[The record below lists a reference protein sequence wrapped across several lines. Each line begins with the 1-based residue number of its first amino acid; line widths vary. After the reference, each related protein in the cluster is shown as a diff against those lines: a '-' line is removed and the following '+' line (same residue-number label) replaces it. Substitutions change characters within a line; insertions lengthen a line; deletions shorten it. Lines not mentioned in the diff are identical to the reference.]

1 MARFASPLCGR
12 YHELLMPVS
21 LRKLLST
28 SLAALLLLTGL
39 SAATADDTAA
49 IFPLSQVQPGMKGV
63 AYTIFAGDE
72 IEKVDLVVLGVLHN
86 ALGPKQDIILVQLLG
101 EKAEHTGVVAGMS
114 GSPVYFDGKLAG
126 ALSLKL
132 GTFTKEAIGGVTPIE
147 NMLDVQNAPEPAA
160 NATPQ
165 SSAASIQP
173 ANIENTFSA
182 ARIPLPENFAR
193 QTGTGAGQFLVP
205 IETPLITTGLY
216 PETVALFSKQLSAWG
231 MSMMAGGTAA
241 PSPEDAQLKPGDM
254 VGVELIRGD
263 LSISPG
269 CTVTTVDHGKIL
281 ACGHPIFSF
290 GNVSMPLARAHV
302 VTTLASAMNSTKIIS
317 TGGTIGTLTQDRVT
331 AIGGRLGEGPPM
343 IPVDVTLVTGAE
355 QKQFHFEVI
364 ESPQLTPLLVAL
376 AAYNGIISNTAYGE
390 GSTLQLDGEIAIK
403 GHTTVTLKDLFPPT
417 DNPVPGGFFVA
428 SDVQSTFAQ
437 IYSNPYEIPH
447 ITAIQLRVTA
457 LPERRAATIDD
468 AWVEANEVR
477 PGQTVHVKVQLR
489 PYRGAAFVQEFP
501 ITIPVQAARGTL
513 QLVVSDAETVN
524 RTVQSLAASSQ
535 GQLPGLEE
543 LLKLMNRVHQNDRLY
558 ATLLQPTPT
567 LMVEDKVMPNAPA
580 SAINVL
586 DQRQSPGGAR
596 LLYQSSAGEWS
607 VEMHQVISGERTLTI
622 TVK

>member
-1 MARFASPLCGR
+1 MARFASPVCGR
-12 YHELLMPVS
+12 YHELLMLVA
-21 LRKLLST
+21 LRKLLPT
-28 SLAALLLLTGL
+28 FLAALILLTGP
-39 SAATADDTAA
+39 AVARADDTPA
-49 IFPLSQVQPGMKGV
+49 IFPLSQVQPGMKCV
-63 AYTIFAGDE
+63 VYTIFTGDQ

-86 ALGPKQDIILVQLLG
+86 AIGPKQDIILVQLLG
-101 EKAEHTGVVAGMS
+101 EKVEHTGVVAGMS
-114 GSPVYFDGKLAG
+114 GSPVYYDGKLVG

-132 GTFTKEAIGGVTPIE
+132 GVFTKEAIGGVTPIE
-147 NMLDVQNAPEPAA
+147 NMLDVGKAPELPANLSA
-160 NATPQ
+160 
-165 SSAASIQP
+165 SAAAVSAP
-173 ANIENTFSA
+173 TTNTGNTFSA
-182 ARIPLPENFAR
+182 SRIPLPENFAH
-193 QTGTGAGQFLVP
+193 QTSAGSGQFLVP
-205 IETPLITTGLY
+205 IETPLISTGLY
-216 PETVALFSKQLSAWG
+216 PETIAQFSKQLSGWG
-231 MSMMAGGTAA
+231 MTMMAGGTAA
-241 PSPEDAQLKPGDM
+241 ATPEDAQLKPGDM

-263 LSISPG
+263 LSITPG

-302 VTTLASAMNSTKIIS
+302 VTTLASAMASTKIIT

-331 AIGGRLGEGPPM
+331 AIAGHLGEGPPM
-343 IPVDVTLVTGAE
+343 IPVDVTLVSGDA

-364 ESPQLTPLLVAL
+364 ESPQLTPVLVAV
-376 AAYNGIISNTAYGE
+376 ATYNGIVGNTAYGE
-390 GSTLQLDGEIAIK
+390 GSTLQLDGEIAIQ
-403 GHTTVTLKDLFPPT
+403 GHTTVTLKDLFAPT
-417 DNPVPGGFFVA
+417 DMPVPGGFFVA
-428 SDVQSTFAQ
+428 TGVQSIFAQ

-447 ITAIQLRVTA
+447 VAGIHLRVTA

-477 PGQTVHVKVQLR
+477 PGQTVNVKVQLR
-489 PYRGAAFVQEFP
+489 SYRGPAFVREFP
-501 ITIPVQAARGTL
+501 ITIPIQAARGPL
-513 QLVVSDAETVN
+513 QLVISDAETAN
-524 RTVQSLAASSQ
+524 RTVQSLTASSQ

-543 LLKLMNRVHQNDRLY
+543 LIKLMNRTHQNDRLF

-596 LLYQSSAGEWS
+596 LLYQSTAGEWS

>member
-1 MARFASPLCGR
+1 MPRFASLLCGR
-12 YHELLMPVS
+12 YHELLMPVA
-21 LRKLLST
+21 LRKLLPT
-28 SLAALLLLTGL
+28 FLAALLLLTGFSL
-39 SAATADDTAA
+39 QADDAPA

-63 AYTIFAGDE
+63 AYTIFTGDE

-101 EKAEHTGVVAGMS
+101 EKVEHTGVVAGMS
-114 GSPVYFDGKLAG
+114 GSPVYFDGKLVG

-147 NMLDVQNAPEPAA
+147 NMLDVEKAPEPPT
-160 NATPQ
+160 NAPSPASVISAPQ
-165 SSAASIQP
+165 T
-173 ANIENTFSA
+173 NTGNAFSA
-182 ARIPLPENFAR
+182 ARIPLPENFVR
-193 QTGTGAGQFLVP
+193 QTSAGTGQFLVP

-216 PETVALFSKQLSAWG
+216 PETIAQFSKQLSAWG
-231 MSMMAGGTAA
+231 MTMMAGGTAA

-263 LSISPG
+263 LSIAPG

-302 VTTLASAMNSTKIIS
+302 VTTLASAMASTKIIS

-331 AIGGRLGEGPPM
+331 AIGGRLGDGPPM
-343 IPVDVTLVTGAE
+343 IPVDVTFVTGTE
-355 QKQFHFEVI
+355 QKHFHFEII

-376 AAYNGIISNTAYGE
+376 ATYNGIIGNTAYGE
-390 GSTLQLDGEIAIK
+390 GSTLELDGEIAIK
-403 GHTTVTLKDLFPPT
+403 GHTTATLKDLFAPT
-417 DNPVPGGFFVA
+417 DNPVSGGFFVA
-428 SDVQSTFAQ
+428 TNVQSTFAQ

-447 ITAIQLRVTA
+447 VSAIHLRVTA

-477 PGQTVHVKVQLR
+477 PGQTVNVKVQLR
-489 PYRGAAFVQEFP
+489 PYRGPAFVQEFP
-501 ITIPVQAARGTL
+501 ITIPMQAARGLL
-513 QLVVSDAETVN
+513 QLVISDAETVN
-524 RTVQSLAASSQ
+524 RTVQSLTASSQ

-543 LLKLMNRVHQNDRLY
+543 LIKLMNREHQNDRLY

-596 LLYQSSAGEWS
+596 LLYQSTAGEWS

>member
-1 MARFASPLCGR
+1 MAQFASPVCGR
-12 YHELLMPVS
+12 YHELLMPVA
-21 LRKLLST
+21 LRKLLPT
-28 SLAALLLLTGL
+28 FLAALILLTGP
-39 SAATADDTAA
+39 AVARADDTPA
-49 IFPLSQVQPGMKGV
+49 IFPLSQVQPGMKCV
-63 AYTIFAGDE
+63 VYTIFTGDQ

-86 ALGPKQDIILVQLLG
+86 AIGPKQDVILVQLLG
-101 EKAEHTGVVAGMS
+101 EKVEHTGVVAGMS
-114 GSPVYFDGKLAG
+114 GSPVYYDGKLVG

-132 GTFTKEAIGGVTPIE
+132 GVFTKEAIGGVTPIE
-147 NMLDVQNAPEPAA
+147 NMLDVGKAPELPANLSA
-160 NATPQ
+160 
-165 SSAASIQP
+165 SAAAVSAP
-173 ANIENTFSA
+173 TTNTGNTFSA
-182 ARIPLPENFAR
+182 SRIPLPENFAH
-193 QTGTGAGQFLVP
+193 QTSAGSGQFLVP
-205 IETPLITTGLY
+205 IETPLISTGLY
-216 PETVALFSKQLSAWG
+216 PETIAQFSKQLSGWG
-231 MSMMAGGTAA
+231 MTMMAGGTAA
-241 PSPEDAQLKPGDM
+241 ATPEDAQLKPGDM

-263 LSISPG
+263 LSITPG

-302 VTTLASAMNSTKIIS
+302 VTTLASAMASTKIIT

-331 AIGGRLGEGPPM
+331 AIAGHLGEGPPM
-343 IPVDVTLVTGAE
+343 IPVDVTLVSGDA

-364 ESPQLTPLLVAL
+364 ESPQLTPVLVAV
-376 AAYNGIISNTAYGE
+376 ATYNGIVGNTAYGE
-390 GSTLQLDGEIAIK
+390 GSTLQLDGEIAIQ
-403 GHTTVTLKDLFPPT
+403 GHTTVTLRDLFAPT
-417 DNPVPGGFFVA
+417 DMPVPGGFFVA
-428 SDVQSTFAQ
+428 TGVQSIFAQ

-447 ITAIQLRVTA
+447 VAGIHLRVTA

-477 PGQTVHVKVQLR
+477 PGQTVNVKVQLR
-489 PYRGAAFVQEFP
+489 SYRGPAFVREFP
-501 ITIPVQAARGTL
+501 ITIPIQAARGPL
-513 QLVVSDAETVN
+513 QLVISDAETAN
-524 RTVQSLAASSQ
+524 RTVQSLTASSQ

-543 LLKLMNRVHQNDRLY
+543 LIKLMNRTHQNDRLF

-596 LLYQSSAGEWS
+596 LLYQSTAGEWS

>member
-1 MARFASPLCGR
+1 
-12 YHELLMPVS
+12 MPVA
-21 LRKLLST
+21 LRKLLPT

-39 SAATADDTAA
+39 SAATADDTPA

-193 QTGTGAGQFLVP
+193 QTSTGAGQFLVP

-376 AAYNGIISNTAYGE
+376 AAYNGIIGNTAYGE

-428 SDVQSTFAQ
+428 TDVQSTFAQ

-477 PGQTVHVKVQLR
+477 PGQTVNVKVQLR

-596 LLYQSSAGEWS
+596 LLYQSTAGEWS

>member
-1 MARFASPLCGR
+1 
-12 YHELLMPVS
+12 MPVS

>member
-1 MARFASPLCGR
+1 
-12 YHELLMPVS
+12 MPVA
-21 LRKLLST
+21 LRKLLPT
-28 SLAALLLLTGL
+28 FLAALILLTGP
-39 SAATADDTAA
+39 AVARADDTPA
-49 IFPLSQVQPGMKGV
+49 IFPLSQVQPGMKCV
-63 AYTIFAGDE
+63 VYTIFTGDQ

-86 ALGPKQDIILVQLLG
+86 AIGPKQDIILVQLLG
-101 EKAEHTGVVAGMS
+101 EKVEHTGVVAGMS
-114 GSPVYFDGKLAG
+114 GSPVYYDGKLVG

-132 GTFTKEAIGGVTPIE
+132 GVFTKEAIGGVTPIE
-147 NMLDVQNAPEPAA
+147 NMLDVGKAPELPANLSA
-160 NATPQ
+160 
-165 SSAASIQP
+165 SAAAVGAP
-173 ANIENTFSA
+173 TTNTGNTFSA
-182 ARIPLPENFAR
+182 SRIPLPENFAH
-193 QTGTGAGQFLVP
+193 QTSAGSGQFLVP
-205 IETPLITTGLY
+205 IETPLISTGLY
-216 PETVALFSKQLSAWG
+216 PETIAQFSKQLSGWG
-231 MSMMAGGTAA
+231 MTMMAGGTAA
-241 PSPEDAQLKPGDM
+241 ATPEDAQLKPGDM

-263 LSISPG
+263 LSITPG

-302 VTTLASAMNSTKIIS
+302 VTTLASAMASTKIIT

-331 AIGGRLGEGPPM
+331 AIAGHLGEGPPM
-343 IPVDVTLVTGAE
+343 IPVDVTLVSGDA

-364 ESPQLTPLLVAL
+364 ESPQLTPVLVAV
-376 AAYNGIISNTAYGE
+376 ATYNGIVGNTAYGE
-390 GSTLQLDGEIAIK
+390 GSTLQLDGEIAIQ
-403 GHTTVTLKDLFPPT
+403 GHTTVTLKDLFAPT
-417 DNPVPGGFFVA
+417 DMPVPGGFFVA
-428 SDVQSTFAQ
+428 TGVQSIFAQ

-447 ITAIQLRVTA
+447 VAGIHLRVTA

-477 PGQTVHVKVQLR
+477 PGQTVNVKVQLR
-489 PYRGAAFVQEFP
+489 SYRGPAFVREFP
-501 ITIPVQAARGTL
+501 ITIPIQAARGPL
-513 QLVVSDAETVN
+513 QLVISDAETAN
-524 RTVQSLAASSQ
+524 RTVQSLTASSQ

-543 LLKLMNRVHQNDRLY
+543 LIKLMNRTHQNDRLY

-596 LLYQSSAGEWS
+596 LLYQSTAGEWS

>member
-1 MARFASPLCGR
+1 
-12 YHELLMPVS
+12 MPVA
-21 LRKLLST
+21 LRKLLPIF
-28 SLAALLLLTGL
+28 LAALLLLTGFSL
-39 SAATADDTAA
+39 QADDAPA

-63 AYTIFAGDE
+63 FYTIFTGDE

-132 GTFTKEAIGGVTPIE
+132 GTFTKEAIGGVTPIQ
-147 NMLDVQNAPEPAA
+147 NMLAVENAPEPPP
-160 NATPQ
+160 NVTPQ
-165 SSAASIQP
+165 AAAPSAPP
-173 ANIENTFSA
+173 ANYENTFSA

-193 QTGTGAGQFLVP
+193 QTSAGGGQFLVP

-216 PETVALFSKQLSAWG
+216 PETIAQFSKQLSAWG
-231 MSMMAGGTAA
+231 MTMMAGGTAA

-263 LSISPG
+263 LSITPG

-302 VTTLASAMNSTKIIS
+302 VTTLASAMASTKIIS

-331 AIGGRLGEGPPM
+331 AIGGHLGEGPPM
-343 IPVDVTLVTGAE
+343 IPVDVTLVTGTE
-355 QKQFHFEVI
+355 QKQFHFEII
-364 ESPQLTPLLVAL
+364 ESPQLTPVLVAV
-376 AAYNGIISNTAYGE
+376 ATYNGIVGNAAYGE

-403 GHTTVTLKDLFPPT
+403 GHTAVTLKDLFAPT

-428 SDVQSTFAQ
+428 TDVQSIFAQ

-447 ITAIQLRVTA
+447 IAAIHLRVTA

-477 PGQTVHVKVQLR
+477 PGQTVNVKVQLR
-489 PYRGAAFVQEFP
+489 PYRGPTFVQEFP
-501 ITIPVQAARGTL
+501 ITIPMQAARGPL
-513 QLVVSDAETVN
+513 QLIVSDAETAN
-524 RTVQSLAASSQ
+524 RTVQSLTASSQ

-543 LLKLMNRVHQNDRLY
+543 LIKLMNREHQNDRLY
-558 ATLLQPTPT
+558 ATLMQPTPT

-596 LLYQSSAGEWS
+596 LLYQSTAGEWS

-622 TVK
+622 TLK

>member
-1 MARFASPLCGR
+1 MLVA
-12 YHELLMPVS
+12 
-21 LRKLLST
+21 LRKLLPT
-28 SLAALLLLTGL
+28 FLAALILLT
-39 SAATADDTAA
+39 SPAVARADDTPA
-49 IFPLSQVQPGMKGV
+49 IFPLSQVQPGMKCV
-63 AYTIFAGDE
+63 VYTIFTGDQ

-86 ALGPKQDIILVQLLG
+86 AIGPKQDVILVQLLG
-101 EKAEHTGVVAGMS
+101 EKVEHTGVVAGMS
-114 GSPVYFDGKLAG
+114 GSPVYYDGKLVG

-132 GTFTKEAIGGVTPIE
+132 GVFTKEAIGGVTPIE
-147 NMLDVQNAPEPAA
+147 NMLDVGKAPELPANLSA
-160 NATPQ
+160 
-165 SSAASIQP
+165 SAAAVSAP
-173 ANIENTFSA
+173 TTNTGNTFSA
-182 ARIPLPENFAR
+182 SRIPLPENFAH
-193 QTGTGAGQFLVP
+193 QTSAGSGQFLVP
-205 IETPLITTGLY
+205 IETPLISTGLY
-216 PETVALFSKQLSAWG
+216 PETIAQFSKQLSGWG
-231 MSMMAGGTAA
+231 MTMMAGGTAA
-241 PSPEDAQLKPGDM
+241 ATPEDAQLKPGDM

-263 LSISPG
+263 LSITPG

-302 VTTLASAMNSTKIIS
+302 VTTLASAMASTKIIT

-331 AIGGRLGEGPPM
+331 AIAGHLGEGPPM
-343 IPVDVTLVTGAE
+343 IPVDVTLVSGDA

-364 ESPQLTPLLVAL
+364 ESPQLTPVLVAV
-376 AAYNGIISNTAYGE
+376 ATYNGIVGNTAYGE
-390 GSTLQLDGEIAIK
+390 GSTLQLDGEIAIQ
-403 GHTTVTLKDLFPPT
+403 GHTTVTLRDLFAPT
-417 DNPVPGGFFVA
+417 DMPVPGGFFVA
-428 SDVQSTFAQ
+428 TGVQSIFAQ

-447 ITAIQLRVTA
+447 VAGIHLRVTA

-477 PGQTVHVKVQLR
+477 PGQTVNVKVQLR
-489 PYRGAAFVQEFP
+489 SYRGPAFVREFP
-501 ITIPVQAARGTL
+501 ITIPIQAARGPL
-513 QLVVSDAETVN
+513 QLVISDAETAN
-524 RTVQSLAASSQ
+524 RTVQSLTASSQ

-543 LLKLMNRVHQNDRLY
+543 LIKLMNRTHQNDRLF

-596 LLYQSSAGEWS
+596 LLYQSTAGEWS

>member
-1 MARFASPLCGR
+1 VAR
-12 YHELLMPVS
+12 
-21 LRKLLST
+21 
-28 SLAALLLLTGL
+28 
-39 SAATADDTAA
+39 ADDTPA
-49 IFPLSQVQPGMKGV
+49 IFPLSQVQPGMKCV
-63 AYTIFAGDE
+63 VYTIFTGDQ

-86 ALGPKQDIILVQLLG
+86 AIGPKQDIILVQLLG
-101 EKAEHTGVVAGMS
+101 EKVEHTGVVAGMS
-114 GSPVYFDGKLAG
+114 GSPVYYDGKLVG

-132 GTFTKEAIGGVTPIE
+132 GVFTKEAIGGVTPIE
-147 NMLDVQNAPEPAA
+147 NMLDVGKAPELPANLSA
-160 NATPQ
+160 
-165 SSAASIQP
+165 SAAAVSAP
-173 ANIENTFSA
+173 TTNTGNTFSA
-182 ARIPLPENFAR
+182 SRIPLPENFAH
-193 QTGTGAGQFLVP
+193 QTSAGSGQFLVP
-205 IETPLITTGLY
+205 IETPLISTGLY
-216 PETVALFSKQLSAWG
+216 PETIAQFSKQLSGWG
-231 MSMMAGGTAA
+231 MTMMAGGTAA
-241 PSPEDAQLKPGDM
+241 ATPEDAQLKPGDM

-263 LSISPG
+263 LSITPG

-302 VTTLASAMNSTKIIS
+302 VTTLASAMASTKIIT

-331 AIGGRLGEGPPM
+331 AIAGHLGEGPPM
-343 IPVDVTLVTGAE
+343 IPVDVTLVSGDA

-364 ESPQLTPLLVAL
+364 ESPQLTPVLVAV
-376 AAYNGIISNTAYGE
+376 ATYNGIVGNTAYGE
-390 GSTLQLDGEIAIK
+390 GSTLQLDGEIAIQ
-403 GHTTVTLKDLFPPT
+403 GHTTVTLKDLFAPT
-417 DNPVPGGFFVA
+417 DMPVPGGFFVA
-428 SDVQSTFAQ
+428 TGVQSIFAQ

-447 ITAIQLRVTA
+447 VAGIHLRVTA

-477 PGQTVHVKVQLR
+477 PGQTVNVKVQLR
-489 PYRGAAFVQEFP
+489 SYRGPAFVREFP
-501 ITIPVQAARGTL
+501 ITIPIQAARGPL
-513 QLVVSDAETVN
+513 QLVISDAETAN
-524 RTVQSLAASSQ
+524 RTVQSLTASSQ

-543 LLKLMNRVHQNDRLY
+543 LIKLMNRTHQNDRLF

-596 LLYQSSAGEWS
+596 LLYQSTAGEWS

>member
-1 MARFASPLCGR
+1 MAQFASPVCGR
-12 YHELLMPVS
+12 YHELLMPVA
-21 LRKLLST
+21 LRKLLPT
-28 SLAALLLLTGL
+28 FLAALILLT
-39 SAATADDTAA
+39 SPAVARADDTPA
-49 IFPLSQVQPGMKGV
+49 IFPLSQVQPGMKCV
-63 AYTIFAGDE
+63 VYTIFTGDQ

-86 ALGPKQDIILVQLLG
+86 AIGPKQDIILVQLLG
-101 EKAEHTGVVAGMS
+101 EKVEHTGVVAGMS
-114 GSPVYFDGKLAG
+114 GSPVYYDGKLVG

-132 GTFTKEAIGGVTPIE
+132 GVFTKEAIGGVTPIE
-147 NMLDVQNAPEPAA
+147 NMLDVGKAPELPANLSA
-160 NATPQ
+160 
-165 SSAASIQP
+165 SAAAVSAP
-173 ANIENTFSA
+173 TTNTGNTFSA
-182 ARIPLPENFAR
+182 SRIPLPENFAH
-193 QTGTGAGQFLVP
+193 QTSAGSGQFLVP
-205 IETPLITTGLY
+205 IETPLISTGLY
-216 PETVALFSKQLSAWG
+216 PETIAQFSKQLSGWG
-231 MSMMAGGTAA
+231 MTMMAGGTAA
-241 PSPEDAQLKPGDM
+241 ATPEDAQLKPGDM

-263 LSISPG
+263 LSITPG

-302 VTTLASAMNSTKIIS
+302 VTTLASAMASTKIIT

-331 AIGGRLGEGPPM
+331 AIAGHLGEGPPM
-343 IPVDVTLVTGAE
+343 IPVDVTLVSGDA

-364 ESPQLTPLLVAL
+364 ESPQLTPVLVAV
-376 AAYNGIISNTAYGE
+376 ATYNGIVGNTAYGE
-390 GSTLQLDGEIAIK
+390 GSTLQLDGEIAIQ
-403 GHTTVTLKDLFPPT
+403 GHTTVTLKDLFAPT
-417 DNPVPGGFFVA
+417 DMPVPGGFFVA
-428 SDVQSTFAQ
+428 TGVQSIFAQ

-447 ITAIQLRVTA
+447 VAGIHLRVTA

-477 PGQTVHVKVQLR
+477 PGQTVNVKVQLR
-489 PYRGAAFVQEFP
+489 SYRGPAFVREFP
-501 ITIPVQAARGTL
+501 ITIPIQAARGPL
-513 QLVVSDAETVN
+513 QLVISDAETAN
-524 RTVQSLAASSQ
+524 RTVQSLTASSQ

-543 LLKLMNRVHQNDRLY
+543 LIKLMNRTHQNDRLF

-596 LLYQSSAGEWS
+596 LLYQSTAGEWS